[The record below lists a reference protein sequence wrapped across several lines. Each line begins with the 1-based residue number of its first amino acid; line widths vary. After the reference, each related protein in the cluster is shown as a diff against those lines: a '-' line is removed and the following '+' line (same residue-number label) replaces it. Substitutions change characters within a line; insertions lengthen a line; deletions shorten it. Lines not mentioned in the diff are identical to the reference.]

1 MVRVIHM
8 ESNKL
13 VQILMATYCGEQ
25 HIREQLESIL
35 NQSYEHWQLII
46 RDDCSTDETRR
57 IIQEYCMKYPEQITF
72 IQSHI
77 PSGSAKNNFMHLLE
91 LATADYIMFCDQ
103 DDVWDENKIEVSLKK
118 MIEIE
123 GEEKVPALVHSDL
136 RVVDENLKL
145 IEESFEKYMS
155 MDYTH
160 NTVNYLLI
168 ENVITGCTM
177 MINKSL
183 HKYAVSNYQ
192 IEDMTMHDQWLAL
205 LASSIGIVAVL
216 PQSTISYRQHQGN
229 SVGTQ
234 NVVSIKNLKSVLA
247 KSREIHESLERS
259 MRQAQM
265 LETNVGAL
273 MEPEIRKV
281 VNTYAGMLNKHKLGR
296 IMTIQKHHFYAK
308 SKIKQCAILVL
319 I

>member
-1 MVRVIHM
+1 MG
-8 ESNKL
+8 SDKL

-25 HIREQLESIL
+25 YIREQLESIL
-35 NQSYEHWQLII
+35 NQSYVNWQLII
-46 RDDCSTDETRR
+46 RDDCSTDETRQV
-57 IIQEYCMKYPEQITF
+57 IQEYCMKYPEQITF
-72 IQSHI
+72 IYSDI

-118 MIEIE
+118 IIEVE
-123 GEEKVPALVHSDL
+123 GKEKVPALVHSDL
-136 RVVDENLKL
+136 RVVDENLQL
-145 IEESFEKYMS
+145 IEESFENYMS

-177 MINKSL
+177 IINKSL
-183 HKYAVSNYQ
+183 QKYAVTDYQ

-205 LASSIGIVAVL
+205 LASSIGRLAVL
-216 PQSTISYRQHQGN
+216 SQSTISYRQHQGN

-265 LETNVGAL
+265 LERNVGVL
-273 MEPEIRKV
+273 MEPEMCKV
-281 VNTYAGMLNKHKLGR
+281 VSTYAGMLNKHKLGR
-296 IMTIQKHHFYAK
+296 ISTIMKNDFQTK